1 MVMVAH
7 VINRNLGDELPA
19 SLSPAIV
26 TELLR
31 NQLGFNGVI
40 VTDDLAMGAIA
51 SHYGFEETLRLAIVA
66 GCDLLCLSNNGGGY
80 DPNVVPHAVETIQQ
94 LVQNGIISADQIHAS
109 AERVRALKKKVAT
122 SHK

>member
-40 VTDDLAMGAIA
+40 VTDDLAMGAIT
-51 SHYGFEETLRLAIVA
+51 SHYGFEEALQLAILA
-66 GCDLLCLSNNGGGY
+66 GCDLLCLSNNGSGY
-80 DPNVVPHAVETIQQ
+80 DPDMVPRAVEAI
-94 LVQNGIISADQIHAS
+94 LEFVQDGTLNAETSTPPPNGSVPSKPH
-109 AERVRALKKKVAT
+109 
-122 SHK
+122 